1 MNTSFVFRD
10 SCQGPHC
17 NDACP
22 EMFLLGELNHNIWSS
37 SVHVFLSLLVGGT
50 AILCIVLK
58 VTFTL
63 WVCGMEWKQKQY
75 LDQLGSESI
84 TYLETALQ
92 VSGYVNIASMQERI

>member
-1 MNTSFVFRD
+1 M
-10 SCQGPHC
+10 
-17 NDACP
+17 
-22 EMFLLGELNHNIWSS
+22 
-37 SVHVFLSLLVGGT
+37 HVFLSLLVGGT

-92 VSGYVNIASMQERI
+92 VSGYVNIASMRERI

>member
-1 MNTSFVFRD
+1 M
-10 SCQGPHC
+10 
-17 NDACP
+17 
-22 EMFLLGELNHNIWSS
+22 
-37 SVHVFLSLLVGGT
+37 HVFLSLLVGGT

-58 VTFTL
+58 VIFAL

-92 VSGYVNIASMQERI
+92 VGEYCQHTGA